1 MRWRVE
7 AGGIRYYFAFK
18 WKPDRMPLARS
29 DLLALRMRLDS
40 GFETFTS
47 EVAAE
52 QASSLGYQGRQV
64 EKAMQAL
71 RDHDARGS
79 DGAVRLALVK
89 AAARQ
94 VWAFLVQRELCG
106 LRDQKE
112 VIRIYGIPPEVLRRL
127 GAMD

>member
-1 MRWRVE
+1 MS
-7 AGGIRYYFAFK
+7 
-18 WKPDRMPLARS
+18 LARS
-29 DLLALRMRLDS
+29 DLLALRQRLEN
-40 GFETFTS
+40 GFASFEG

-71 RDHDARGS
+71 RDHDAGGG
-79 DGAVRLALVK
+79 DGEDRFVLVK

-112 VIRIYGIPPEVLRRL
+112 VIRIYGIPQEVLLRL